1 MPKTWKGQTPKA
13 IKIERIKEKLSKDER
28 RRVVLPTTKK
38 GQADVWDAIGKA
50 HGIDLQKVDYKLE
63 DDTLI
68 PVRLVL

>member
-1 MPKTWKGQTPKA
+1 MAQGEA
-13 IKIERIKEKLSKDER
+13 RLSELGLEQK
-28 RRVVLPTTKK
+28 
-38 GQADVWDAIGKA
+38 DVWDAIGKA